1 VRRGAQIASLLA
13 ALALALAACGGGQE
27 DESAA
32 GPQVVP
38 DEAPGPDTG
47 PAPPAATQVE
57 PEPEPDPPDDE
68 ADGPGGGED
77 VPGGGGAGDEGNRV
91 PVVFEL
97 GPDDMLEPSTISV
110 PEFLGLRLEVRSTDD
125 EAHRVDLLVDP
136 PVRLTVSPGGSA
148 GLGVMG
154 QREGRYA
161 LEVDGARA
169 GTLVAGVEPGP

>member
-1 VRRGAQIASLLA
+1 MRRGAQIASLLA
-13 ALALALAACGGGQE
+13 ALALAACGGGEE

-38 DEAPGPDTG
+38 DEAPTPDTG
-47 PAPPAATQVE
+47 PAPPAATQE
-57 PEPEPDPPDDE
+57 DPELDDPPDDE

-125 EAHRVDLLVDP
+125 EPHRVDLLVDP

-148 GLGVMG
+148 GLDVTG

>member
-13 ALALALAACGGGQE
+13 ALALAACGGGEE
-27 DESAA
+27 DESARGPQA
-32 GPQVVP
+32 GPDDPVR
-38 DEAPGPDTG
+38 PDTG
-47 PAPPAATQVE
+47 PAPPAATQ
-57 PEPEPDPPDDE
+57 PEPAPDPRDDE

-97 GPDDMLEPSTISV
+97 RPGDTLAPSTISV
-110 PEFLGLRLEVRSTDD
+110 PEFLGLRLEVRSSDD
-125 EAHRVDLLVDP
+125 EPHRIDLLVDP
-136 PVRLTVSPGGSA
+136 PVGLTVSPGGSA
-148 GLGVMG
+148 GLDVMG

-169 GTLVAGVEPGP
+169 GTLVVGVEPGP

>member
-1 VRRGAQIASLLA
+1 MRRPAQAAPVLA
-13 ALALALAACGGGQE
+13 ALALVAACGGAEEEG
-27 DESAA
+27 AA
-32 GPQVVP
+32 GPQLVP
-38 DEAPGPDTG
+38 DEAPTPDPG
-47 PAPPAATQVE
+47 PAPPAATQEE

-91 PVVFEL
+91 PVAFEL

-125 EAHRVDLLVDP
+125 EAHRIDLLIDP
-136 PVRLTVSPGGSA
+136 PVQLTVSPGGSA
-148 GLGVMG
+148 SLDVTG

>member
-1 VRRGAQIASLLA
+1 MRRRAQVA
-13 ALALALAACGGGQE
+13 ALLTVLALAACGGGEE

-38 DEAPGPDTG
+38 DEAPTPDTG
-47 PAPPAATQVE
+47 PAPPAATQE
-57 PEPEPDPPDDE
+57 EPEPDPPGDE

-125 EAHRVDLLVDP
+125 EPHRVDLLVDP
-136 PVRLTVSPGGSA
+136 SVRLTVSPGGSA

-169 GTLVAGVEPGP
+169 GTLVVGVEPGP